1 MSSLKVY
8 SYYNRKF
15 AVQAS
20 NPEKAYLPKRDLFE
34 LQLIFAKHETR
45 KLDSGLSFSFKGQKY
60 RLPVN
65 AGNKKVPASP
75 HDTITVATSKYIG
88 VQVLYKGLVIEP
100 EPLKT
105 NPKKVYHKNLSKK
118 TLCWAYR
125 LNPKVNLKTNPLGL
139 AIPECFIPKQTG

>member
-1 MSSLKVY
+1 M
-8 SYYNRKF
+8 
-15 AVQAS
+15 
-20 NPEKAYLPKRDLFE
+20 PKRDMFE

-45 KLDSGLSFSFKGQKY
+45 KLDSGLSFSFKNQKY

-65 AGNKKVPASP
+65 VVNNKVPASP

-105 NPKKVYHKNLSKK
+105 KPKESIAQK
-118 TLCWAYR
+118 
-125 LNPKVNLKTNPLGL
+125 
-139 AIPECFIPKQTG
+139 PKQQDSLKGLPAHPQSKPKNKSPWFGYNKMFYSKRNRGDISAAQLSR